1 MRRCPTPQAGPGT
14 SGRNWDPQQH
24 GCVLGMG
31 QCWGAPLLFVGKLVL
46 GKEGQTSPAAAL
58 RGSAVSGQ
66 HEEELIIK
74 PEW

>member
-31 QCWGAPLLFVGKLVL
+31 QCWGAPLLFVGKLVWGRKDRHLLLLRSGVLQSL
-46 GKEGQTSPAAAL
+46 GNTRKS
-58 RGSAVSGQ
+58 
-66 HEEELIIK
+66 
-74 PEW
+74 